1 MLSPNAR
8 RIKKATPL
16 DLKMIADMSSGEPL
30 TRASASAYLGDDLH
44 WTPADLARSA
54 GIVDVDDVAKQLKDS
69 GELIEVKVSQTRS
82 VTIHKDR
89 FNGLAD
95 RLLKTLERLHKLQ
108 PLRFTHARSVINVE
122 FNYLEQPE
130 LLNLVIDELK
140 RQKKVNANINSI
152 GIVGYGPKLSKGQ
165 KVLLE
170 DLISTVK
177 AGGITAPNVKELIA
191 ATKKNK
197 ESVGELLEMA
207 MENGELVKVADDW
220 YLHSE
225 VVDETKAKLAE
236 EIVKANGL
244 TMSEIRQI
252 LDTSR
257 KYAIPLCEHLDKTG
271 FTVRD
276 GDKRLLGKNELAEAT
291 N

>member
-1 MLSPNAR
+1 
-8 RIKKATPL
+8 
-16 DLKMIADMSSGEPL
+16 
-30 TRASASAYLGDDLH
+30 
-44 WTPADLARSA
+44 
-54 GIVDVDDVAKQLKDS
+54 
-69 GELIEVKVSQTRS
+69 